1 MTCDYNKN
9 HVIVNTKE
17 MNHKIELEI
26 IVISSVWL
34 QIKSP
39 VKSDEEQNSVMD
51 LMVENEL

>member
-1 MTCDYNKN
+1 
-9 HVIVNTKE
+9 

-51 LMVENEL
+51 LMVENELWNLNIGDFDPRI

>member
-1 MTCDYNKN
+1 
-9 HVIVNTKE
+9 

-39 VKSDEEQNSVMD
+39 VKNDEEQNSVMD